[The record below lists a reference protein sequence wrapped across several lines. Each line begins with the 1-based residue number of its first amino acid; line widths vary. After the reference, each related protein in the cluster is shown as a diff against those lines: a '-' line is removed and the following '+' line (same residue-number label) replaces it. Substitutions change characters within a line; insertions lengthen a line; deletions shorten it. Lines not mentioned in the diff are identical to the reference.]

1 MNSKKSIIST
11 CFQRIFLEVLSRR
24 KRCLFYE
31 YFFTVETN
39 FFAEY
44 LYRISMIIGT
54 LTFQAQDSSNDP
66 WGSDKLNRL
75 MFSILV
81 GILVVYSSG
90 GISSGSM

>member
-1 MNSKKSIIST
+1 
-11 CFQRIFLEVLSRR
+11 
-24 KRCLFYE
+24 
-31 YFFTVETN
+31 
-39 FFAEY
+39 
-44 LYRISMIIGT
+44 MIIGT